1 MDMREMVD
9 KAKKGE
15 PLNGESGYWGEIRL
29 PHLQLRE
36 RSDTLTQHSPQDS
49 GSSGLAHPLGPNQI
63 WLKRKVVV
71 SNLGSLCPMLSMPS
85 GRGSSSNGAENKLY
99 V

>member
-36 RSDTLTQHSPQDS
+36 RSDTLTQ
-49 GSSGLAHPLGPNQI
+49 HPLGPNQI